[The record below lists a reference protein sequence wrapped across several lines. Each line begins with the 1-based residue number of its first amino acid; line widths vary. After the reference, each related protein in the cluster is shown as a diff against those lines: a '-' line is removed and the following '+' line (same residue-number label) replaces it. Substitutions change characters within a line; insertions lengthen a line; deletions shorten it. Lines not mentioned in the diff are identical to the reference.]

1 MAAFLILTQRFIPPM
16 EVPSIVIPAKAGTQ
30 RLQHALLLLGPRL
43 REDDNLW

>member
-16 EVPSIVIPAKAGTQ
+16 EAPSIVIPAKAGTQ
-30 RLQHALLLLGPRL
+30 RLQRALLLLGPRF